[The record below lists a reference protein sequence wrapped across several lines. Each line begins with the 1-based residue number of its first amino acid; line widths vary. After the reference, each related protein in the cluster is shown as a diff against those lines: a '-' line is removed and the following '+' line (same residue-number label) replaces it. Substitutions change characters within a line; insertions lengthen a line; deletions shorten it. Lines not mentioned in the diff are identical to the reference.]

1 MSKEEDRAWVKLTKR
16 SPKMVRGLIAS
27 KWVVR
32 LAGETCT
39 RRVYEDWTGHT
50 GKKPVPLVLLVDDA
64 KRPVER
70 ADLAAWEANEAKRE
84 AAWRAHVEND
94 R

>member
-1 MSKEEDRAWVKLTKR
+1 MSKEDRAWVKLTKR
-16 SPKMVRGLIAS
+16 SPKMVRGLVAS

-39 RRVYEDWTGHT
+39 RRIYEDWSGYSK
-50 GKKPVPLVLLVDDA
+50 GPVRLVLVVDDT

-70 ADLAAWEANEAKRE
+70 ADLVAWEANEAKRE
-84 AAWRAHVEND
+84 AAWRAKWEND